1 MLSLLVAGYLGGL
14 VFATDPLLTPLP
26 AAPQQ
31 VSGWADARK
40 RLIARSTDL
49 ERAAAAVGHAD
60 AQWRL
65 ALSALLPD
73 ASGSLAVTED
83 LHDEPVPGSTAT
95 DPLWTGRVSVDVPI
109 VDVAAWK
116 GHAAAKAAQRGA
128 RAELAEARR
137 DLDQQLADTLIA
149 VGVAERI
156 SLLNRDGLRLALDR
170 LALGEKA
177 FSLGAATELDV
188 VRIRQDVAV
197 ARQALVAGDEQ
208 ARRAREA
215 LGLALGVEG
224 EMGVAA
230 GVDLATLPD
239 GIRQACRPL
248 DRGEARSDLA
258 AAMERVDA
266 ARRRRGAARAAYLPT
281 LSLAGEYVGWTTDP
295 DGFGTRTWTV
305 SAVLSLPIFDGGRRG
320 ATIVDANASLREAT
334 AGAED
339 TRRGVRLDV
348 ARARR
353 GLSVAQDL
361 VTSATEARDL
371 ALRLDEMTRRSFTI
385 GRATS
390 VDVVQSAS
398 TLRLA
403 ELTLAQRLFE
413 LERARV
419 FALLVEARCDG

>member
-1 MLSLLVAGYLGGL
+1 MLILLVTLG
-14 VFATDPLLTPLP
+14 VFLAPPVEPLLAPLP
-26 AAPQQ
+26 DAP
-31 VSGWADARK
+31 VRVTGWADARR

-49 ERAAAAVGHAD
+49 ERAAAAVSHAD

-65 ALSALLPD
+65 ALAALLPD
-73 ASGSLAVTED
+73 AQGSLAVTED

-95 DPLWTGRVSVDVPI
+95 DPLWTGRIGVSVPI

-116 GHAAAKAAQRGA
+116 GKSAAAAGQRGA

-149 VGVAERI
+149 VGAAERI
-156 SLLNRDGLRLALDR
+156 ATLNRDGLRLAIDR
-170 LALGEKA
+170 LVLGEKA

-197 ARQALVAGDEQ
+197 ARSALVAGDEQ

-215 LGLALGVEG
+215 LGLALGEEG
-224 EMGVAA
+224 EVGVAP
-230 GVDLATLPD
+230 GVEIASLPD
-239 GIRQACRPL
+239 GIRQVCRPL
-248 DRGEARSDLA
+248 DQGEARSDLTA
-258 AAMERVDA
+258 ALARVDA
-266 ARRRRGAARAAYLPT
+266 ARRRRGQARAAYLPT
-281 LSLAGEYVGWTTDP
+281 ISLAGDYVAWTTDP
-295 DGFGTRTWTV
+295 GGFDTRTWTV

-320 ATIVDANASLREAT
+320 AAIVDAGASLREAT
-334 AGAED
+334 AVAED

-353 GLSVAQDL
+353 GLAVARDL
-361 VTSATEARDL
+361 VAAATEARDL

-419 FALLVEARCDG
+419 VALLVEARCDG